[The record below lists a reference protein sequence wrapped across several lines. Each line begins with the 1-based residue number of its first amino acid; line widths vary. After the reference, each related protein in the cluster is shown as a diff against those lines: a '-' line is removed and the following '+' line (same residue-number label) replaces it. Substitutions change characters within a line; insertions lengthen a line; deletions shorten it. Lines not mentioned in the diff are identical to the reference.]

1 MNFRDQGIAL
11 RGPLS
16 QFFSGLYLKP
26 LDDAFNQ
33 MDVTYLRY
41 QDDILILCRTK
52 RQWNRCRRRLMNILH
67 ERHLRLSRKKSLMGA
82 IEMGFHFLGI
92 SYLPTQT
99 EDHTNNIHERDC
111 ANEPVYY
118 LSERGGKSHKRQP
131 NRVDLYFL
139 CPAAVFF
146 YENVRQGSVL
156 YYANLS

>member
-1 MNFRDQGIAL
+1 MLRHYDDLKLITMLKNVIQNPIDTPYGYKNPDQGIAL

-111 ANEPVYY
+111 ANEPI
-118 LSERGGKSHKRQP
+118 
-131 NRVDLYFL
+131 
-139 CPAAVFF
+139 
-146 YENVRQGSVL
+146 
-156 YYANLS
+156 